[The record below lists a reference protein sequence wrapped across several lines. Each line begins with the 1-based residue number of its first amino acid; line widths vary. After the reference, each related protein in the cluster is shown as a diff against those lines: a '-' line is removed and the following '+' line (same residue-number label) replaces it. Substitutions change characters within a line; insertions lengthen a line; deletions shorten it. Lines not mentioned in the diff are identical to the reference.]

1 MGPKLTLQTFLI
13 FLHKVT
19 TAQRL
24 KIELHDFFGGRGNL
38 VFQVLSNINDFLH
51 EGWENLFFKCLDQKG
66 PKISSKTIFFKFN
79 RKSLQGTLRI
89 FHVKL

>member
-1 MGPKLTLQTFLI
+1 MLQTLLI

-24 KIELHDFFGGRGNL
+24 KIELHDFGGGGNL

-51 EGWENLFFKCLDQKG
+51 KGWENLFFKCLDQKG
-66 PKISSKTIFFKFN
+66 PKMSSKTNFF
-79 RKSLQGTLRI
+79 
-89 FHVKL
+89 